1 MSVDAVVCEVVSWY
15 GTCVSS
21 VDPVCV
27 VRCPPSLVSSCS
39 AGATGPADRAADD
52 RSAAPSGPLSL
63 QRLGSG
69 SGSGVGT
76 APPTPSAD
84 AAVSGVVAAGT
95 RAGVAGAAGALAVAP
110 PALGSATTASQRAS
124 ADVSQRLNRR
134 LMLRRVF
141 MQLQS
146 KPGDKGEQVSR
157 AQFRDALASNAAVM
171 AFLGDG
177 KLLQQ
182 VAVRSGWLL
191 WP

>member
-1 MSVDAVVCEVVSWY
+1 M
-15 GTCVSS
+15 
-21 VDPVCV
+21 
-27 VRCPPSLVSSCS
+27 
-39 AGATGPADRAADD
+39 
-52 RSAAPSGPLSL
+52 
-63 QRLGSG
+63 
-69 SGSGVGT
+69 
-76 APPTPSAD
+76 
-84 AAVSGVVAAGT
+84 SGVVAAGT

-191 WP
+191 WPSGTSTALERCPLCPLPTPRAAPHTVIQ